1 MRGKETCR
9 VLKEI
14 RQKIADE
21 NDIPYVTEE
30 CGYKGECR
38 GTCPKCES
46 DLRYL
51 EKQLAARVAA
61 GKKIVI
67 TALCAGMALGVS
79 GCAAVKPPA
88 EDLSGDVEIV
98 QENDEGQNNEVDET
112 DPIEPSDNEG
122 SSKDNNDEP
131 YHLMGDVV
139 IQEEK

>member
-1 MRGKETCR
+1 M
-9 VLKEI
+9 KEI